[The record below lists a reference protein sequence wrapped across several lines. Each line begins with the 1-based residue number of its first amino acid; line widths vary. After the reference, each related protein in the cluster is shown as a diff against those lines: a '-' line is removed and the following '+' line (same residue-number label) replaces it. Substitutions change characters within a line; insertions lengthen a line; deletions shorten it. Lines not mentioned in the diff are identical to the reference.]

1 MGGPIKS
8 RFAGIHVDTGR
19 SANQDSYET
28 HSILQRLDSDIQLR
42 PLSFSTSVDSNE
54 VHQRAPANRASLE
67 TIDTFDSPSSSGF
80 SKGKMKNFA
89 ARIRR
94 KPLPNNLFG
103 SIRRHPAAEIEA
115 ARIGPGVWKDQ
126 LLVDRSLRT
135 MAATMTLFAV
145 AMIILI
151 ATHAEFFRN
160 RANRNTS
167 SVGGDT
173 GSCETVTTRN
183 TVFLLLI
190 NVCATMILGMSNTY
204 QQLVTSLKVGDLK
217 HMLSEFG
224 DSRVG
229 TNSPFNINHKR
240 EGRKGAWASWIFLI
254 LTSMPIHFLANSLIG
269 PSYVQEL
276 PDIVEFNEINNF
288 TWARARY
295 DVLGGSY
302 EELMSNDMSF
312 PCWAAFRTGKPHY
325 PKSTEILESYNGP
338 FGSQQD
344 QFGKNWKKIQVHYD
358 RVNCSQHARTAS
370 DLFALEMDL
379 NYTAYGTR
387 YVEGNCQLGGNV
399 LCTLHVRN
407 ILICM
412 IDLIWARTRSRQSV
426 ASTFV

>member
-1 MGGPIKS
+1 MASAHNYTRLPDVRETQDI
-8 RFAGIHVDTGR
+8 AD
-19 SANQDSYET
+19 ANQDSYDT
-28 HSILQRLDSDIQLR
+28 HSILQRLDSDIELR
-42 PLSFSTSVDSNE
+42 PLSFSTSADSNE
-54 VHQRAPANRASLE
+54 IYQRAPANRASLE

-80 SKGKMKNFA
+80 SKGKIKNFA

-103 SIRRHPAAEIEA
+103 SIRRHPAADIQPT
-115 ARIGPGVWKDQ
+115 RIGPGVWKDQ

-151 ATHAEFFRN
+151 ATHAKFFSN
-160 RANRNTS
+160 RSNRNTS

-204 QQLVTSLKVGDLK
+204 QQLVTSLKVSDLK

-240 EGRKGAWASWIFLI
+240 EGKKSAWASWVFLI

-276 PDIVEFNEINNF
+276 PDIVEFNEVNNL
-288 TWARARY
+288 TWASARY
-295 DVLGGSY
+295 DALGGSY
-302 EELMSNDMSF
+302 EEVISSDMSF

-325 PKSTEILESYNGP
+325 PQSTEILESYNGP

-344 QFGKNWKKIQVHYD
+344 QFGKNWKRIQVHYD

-370 DLFALEMDL
+370 DLFALERDL
-379 NYTAYGTR
+379 KYAAYGT
-387 YVEGNCQLGGNV
+387 YYAEGNCELGANV
-399 LCTLHVRN
+399 LCTL
-407 ILICM
+407 
-412 IDLIWARTRSRQSV
+412 TRSRQSV
-426 ASTFV
+426 ASTSV